1 VDAYPGM
8 VNQADF
14 TAAALYSDMS
24 VTGSVHCSNLLANQ
38 VQHNIEWEQKGNFLD
53 VPTDYLQRDEY
64 LGWIGD
70 AEVFSRTT
78 TLDCNTNSFL
88 AR

>member
-1 VDAYPGM
+1 M

-14 TAAALYSDMS
+14 TAAALYSGMP

-38 VQHNIEWEQKGNFLD
+38 VQHNIEWEQKSNFLD
-53 VPTDYLQRDEY
+53 VPTHCPRRDEH

-70 AEVFSRTT
+70 AEVFSHTT
-78 TLDCNTNSFL
+78 TLNCNTNSFL

>member
-1 VDAYPGM
+1 M

-14 TAAALYSDMS
+14 TAAAQYSDMS

-38 VQHNIEWEQKGNFLD
+38 VQHNIEWGQKGNFLEAGSAMQK
-53 VPTDYLQRDEY
+53 YS
-64 LGWIGD
+64 
-70 AEVFSRTT
+70 A
-78 TLDCNTNSFL
+78 